1 MNSQEAII
9 KVVTEYIYPTE
20 YDLQEYDSGSGD
32 SDNVQN
38 VYPAVEPSTFEMRE
52 VGVIL
57 QVVPEVSEDG
67 QMIYLQL
74 NPQIISEPEW
84 VDYGFEYPKGV
95 LNADGEMDTYHIAMR
110 QPLFKVRSINTKVA
124 IYNGATV
131 VMGGMITENRRE
143 VEDKIPILGDIP
155 LIGRLFRSTYEESEK
170 RNLLIFVTARMVD
183 PAGRTVKN
191 ESADGDSAQ

>member
-1 MNSQEAII
+1 
-9 KVVTEYIYPTE
+9 
-20 YDLQEYDSGSGD
+20 
-32 SDNVQN
+32 
-38 VYPAVEPSTFEMRE
+38 
-52 VGVIL
+52 
-57 QVVPEVSEDG
+57 
-67 QMIYLQL
+67 MIYLQL

-84 VDYGFEYPKGV
+84 IDYGFEYPKGV

-191 ESADGDSAQ
+191 ESADGDAAQ